1 MNGFLLPI
9 FDKFINIM
17 NKVNLVELFK
27 ELFVLKGKKDKS
39 MNDIIRLKSIA
50 IDTFTVIKWLML
62 IIFIATDFKNWFTK
76 GIVLYLLIMNVH
88 TYFYYHVWSNRA
100 INGLARNHE
109 HLRRRF
115 FSLMLAIAYN
125 VITYTYFYFISYN
138 LHFKFEGRFNKLLI
152 SFFHSLISTFLGGS
166 EYVAPIDSIGV
177 AIQTSQV
184 LISFIFLTIILSRS
198 DSVDIKEEQ

>member
-9 FDKFINIM
+9 FDKFISFM
-17 NKVNLVELFK
+17 NKINLVELFK
-27 ELFVLKGKKDKS
+27 ELVVLKGKKDKS
-39 MNDIIRLKSIA
+39 INDIIRLKSIA
-50 IDTFTVIKWLML
+50 IDIFTLAKWLML
-62 IIFIATDFKNWFTK
+62 VFFISFELNNLFTK
-76 GIVLYLLIMNVH
+76 GAVIYLLAMNVH

-125 VITYTYFYFISYN
+125 VITYTYFYFIAFSV
-138 LHFKFEGRFNKLLI
+138 HFNFDNGFNKLLI

-166 EYVAPIDSIGV
+166 EYLIPTDSTGV
-177 AIQTSQV
+177 AIQTSQI
-184 LISFIFLTIILSRS
+184 LISFVFLTIILSRS
-198 DSVDIKEEQ
+198 DSIEFKEEK